1 MLEASKLPGS
11 LGPSVTNK
19 PRTFLSESLLCD
31 GHMPGTRYDAPA
43 GATQAALLLLVGVA
57 DTDDLA
63 TQRFS

>member
-31 GHMPGTRYDAPA
+31 GHMPGTRDAA
-43 GATQAALLLLVGVA
+43 AAEQAALPLLVWEA
-57 DTDDLA
+57 DTDNLA

>member
-1 MLEASKLPGS
+1 MSTSYPGS

-31 GHMPGTRYDAPA
+31 GHMPGTRDVA
-43 GATQAALLLLVGVA
+43 GTEQAALPLLVWEA

-63 TQRFS
+63 TPRFC